1 MAFTN
6 TITGN
11 SVWGNKRVAWG
22 TWTTDTTGGD
32 LDTGLTMVDFI
43 FLQTITT
50 APTEAP
56 AVAET
61 LPVAGSA
68 VTIAVTSSSDGYWLA
83 FGY

>member
-1 MAFTN
+1 MAFAS

-11 SVWGNKRVAWG
+11 SIFGNKRVSWG

-32 LDTGLTMVDFI
+32 INTGLTKVDFI
-43 FLQTITT
+43 ALQTITT
-50 APTEAP
+50 APAEAP

-61 LPVAGSA
+61 LPCDGSA
-68 VTIAVTSSSDGYWLA
+68 VTIAVTSGSDGYWFA